1 MKKYFVEKAFFS
13 ELFARFVSEKTPGC
27 LVRPHGKPP
36 AVKLRV
42 KGFVAVAVG
51 IGVLAIVGFV
61 ISHFVVEEAPYSNIH
76 PEDYVGPET
85 CGSCH
90 EKNYEMWKDHSHRK
104 MNLTASEE
112 SVLGDFSGIELQY
125 GRGHAKFHRVGTD
138 FVMSIFE
145 GGRMTRRHKVTRTVG
160 SLYMQYYVGTQVFGP
175 EPKTH
180 LTYKLES
187 KLPFAYLFPTESW
200 VPEVYLD
207 STSEPDELYLNGK
220 LTDYIYDQ
228 PPVHNWNTTCMTC
241 HNTYPY
247 IMRLW
252 HLPPPY
258 DEDGLWQG
266 GFPESDVSLSGP
278 SLHQGGL
285 DLGGGVRATHPDELV
300 TVGISCESCHFGGR
314 EHAINGREIRF
325 VPTGPEVSVATSR
338 GAVKSDRK
346 DPYVVNSICRQC
358 HNSELLLHPNQASAI
373 NSDEAMDL
381 SRGACK
387 SEIKC
392 TDCHNPHRRGP
403 GSGAPDQPQHIAACL
418 RCHEKF
424 KEPAAS
430 LAHTRHPAN
439 SNVSCL
445 DCHMPR
451 FVAGLDSVTR
461 THRISSPSEEEMLVA
476 GGPNACNLCHLE
488 QPITWTLEQLE
499 TGWKRPLAA
508 SKLSPKHYG
517 EKLAVPTGVA
527 WLSSKNRFFRLAAT
541 EAYARSPL
549 VDDPVPFLLHSLK
562 DAYAFNRT
570 FALLAL
576 QRVLDR
582 RIGDEEYRLVGPR
595 ERREKQVEKLQTSGV
610 LSAELK
616 RKGRTGRG
624 VVPPSPGPVKEGD

>member
-1 MKKYFVEKAFFS
+1 LKKYFVEKAFFS

-424 KEPAAS
+424 KEPGAYTSSGEQQRQLPRLSHAPVCGGIGFRN
-430 LAHTRHPAN
+430 AHAQDFFSVRGG
-439 SNVSCL
+439 
-445 DCHMPR
+445 D
-451 FVAGLDSVTR
+451 AGRWWPQRLQPLPSGA
-461 THRISSPSEEEMLVA
+461 THYVDA
-476 GGPNACNLCHLE
+476 GTTGDR
-488 QPITWTLEQLE
+488 LE
-499 TGWKRPLAA
+499 TPSRRQQVKSQTLWRKVSR
-508 SKLSPKHYG
+508 SNRCS
-517 EKLAVPTGVA
+517 VA
-527 WLSSKNRFFRLAAT
+527 LIEESVFSSCCNR
-541 EAYARSPL
+541 S
-549 VDDPVPFLLHSLK
+549 VC
-562 DAYAFNRT
+562 T
-570 FALLAL
+570 F
-576 QRVLDR
+576 
-582 RIGDEEYRLVGPR
+582 
-595 ERREKQVEKLQTSGV
+595 
-610 LSAELK
+610 SA
-616 RKGRTGRG
+616 GR
-624 VVPPSPGPVKEGD
+624 